1 MTVASYPKTLLAS
14 MLALTGALGAQ
25 VPGAPV
31 LQNAFLNPGLGV
43 AGNIAGGSGQS
54 FYGVAAGWGLGGGK
68 LQVSAA
74 AGAQR
79 ANEAT
84 RGAYGGRA
92 AFRIWSSRGG
102 SLGAAAFAG
111 FGGAP
116 RTRTGTVVTNAA
128 VMTVPA
134 GATLAYQ
141 RSLGQ
146 RGISVYASPFYSW
159 TRMDDGTTSSSGT
172 FRGALG
178 VDFSVTQSIGVT
190 LGGEL
195 GGSGG
200 SGGGTSSSF
209 GGAITFVP
217 GRR

>member
-14 MLALTGALGAQ
+14 MLALTGALEAQ

-43 AGNIAGGSGQS
+43 AANLAGGSGQS
-54 FYGVAAGWGLGGGK
+54 YYGVAAGLGLGGGK
-68 LQVSAA
+68 LQVSGA

-79 ANEAT
+79 SNEAT

-92 AFRIWSSRGG
+92 AFRVWSSRGG

-111 FGGAP
+111 VGGAP
-116 RTRTGTVVTNAA
+116 RTRTGSVVTNAA
-128 VMTVPA
+128 ILSVPA
-134 GATLAYQ
+134 GVTVAYQ
-141 RSLGQ
+141 RALGR

-159 TRMDDGTTSSSGT
+159 TRRDGGTVTSGGT
-172 FRGALG
+172 FRGAVG
-178 VDFSVTQSIGVT
+178 VDFSLTQSIGVT
-190 LGGEL
+190 AGGEL
-195 GGSGG
+195 GGNGG
-200 SGGGTSSSF
+200 SGGGTSGTF
-209 GGAITFVP
+209 GGAVTFVP